1 MGYLYRG
8 EFTFK
13 EEDENNI
20 EAIIDIL
27 RVADEEFLND
37 VKMICEQRLI
47 QLCNESTFVWIYH
60 VADLYNAN
68 RLREYCQWF
77 QRIHPQVNELL
88 NSAHE
93 EEAKGADFSNSELPA
108 FTESQ
113 MRKGIDF

>member
-1 MGYLYRG
+1 
-8 EFTFK
+8 
-13 EEDENNI
+13 
-20 EAIIDIL
+20 
-27 RVADEEFLND
+27 
-37 VKMICEQRLI
+37 MICEQRLI

-93 EEAKGADFSNSELPA
+93 EEAKGADFSNVSIHLYLRPPPKLKKIY
-108 FTESQ
+108 SGQ
-113 MRKGIDF
+113 DSPLKNH